1 MDRNAVKSSNIKA
14 VGYDPLNETLEIE
27 FLTGGIYQYSGFSQ
41 DKFDSFINS
50 PSLGRW
56 FAAEIRGKYPM
67 QKMPQE
73 QYEQRKEESEGKGQS
88 GE

>member
-1 MDRNAVKSSNIKA
+1 MDRNAVKSSNIKS
-14 VGYDPLNETLEIE
+14 VGYDPLNEVLEVE
-27 FLTGGIYQYSGFSQ
+27 FISGGIYQYSGFSQ

-67 QKMPQE
+67 QKMPKETQDE
-73 QYEQRKEESEGKGQS
+73 QAGDSGKID
-88 GE
+88 

>member
-27 FLTGGIYQYSGFSQ
+27 FLNGGVYQYSGFSQ

-73 QYEQRKEESEGKGQS
+73 PQDESKEETAT
-88 GE
+88 

>member
-1 MDRNAVKSSNIKA
+1 MDRNAVKSSNIKS
-14 VGYDPLNETLEIE
+14 VGYDPLNEVLEVE
-27 FLTGGIYQYSGFSQ
+27 FISGGIYQYSGFSQ

-67 QKMPQE
+67 TKMPQE
-73 QYEQRKEESEGKGQS
+73 PQDESKEETAT
-88 GE
+88 

>member
-1 MDRNAVKSSNIKA
+1 MDRNAVKSSNIKS
-14 VGYDPLNETLEIE
+14 VGYDPLNVTLEIE
-27 FLTGGIYQYSGFSQ
+27 FKNGGVYQYSGFTA
-41 DKFDSFINS
+41 DKYEDFINS

-73 QYEQRKEESEGKGQS
+73 AS
-88 GE
+88 GETENEVQGKPSSGE

>member
-27 FLTGGIYQYSGFSQ
+27 FLNGGVYQYSGFSQ

-73 QYEQRKEESEGKGQS
+73 SQSAEKPNEEEDSAT
-88 GE
+88 